1 MWIYFLLKKT
11 ISSPFFYHVKIS
23 RIARFCCS
31 WITSFLRLRLEEVWS
46 PNKRC
51 HKLCATFYVL
61 KLLSL
66 FASCLLSYLFLCFS
80 LSKRNSKMNNIHD
93 FVWLIISTERKH
105 IWGCFLFHFS
115 FLKGFQVLVQPYL
128 LFFPVKALR
137 RRSSQG
143 WEWARV
149 KTLAQRIFLPFTVS
163 SCAYYQTRHLQC
175 VFCHSSGSTTNNNFW
190 WLIKRISHKE
200 LRS

>member
-1 MWIYFLLKKT
+1 VDLFFTQKDHFFSFFLPRQNFENCTFLL
-11 ISSPFFYHVKIS
+11 FF
-23 RIARFCCS
+23 R
-31 WITSFLRLRLEEVWS
+31 ITSFLRLRLEEVWS

-128 LFFPVKALR
+128 LFFPVLWDEDLAR
-137 RRSSQG
+137 GESERG
-143 WEWARV
+143 WRLKLKEYSFPLQLVLVLTTKHAIFSVYFVTVLVRLLTT
-149 KTLAQRIFLPFTVS
+149 TLDD
-163 SCAYYQTRHLQC
+163 
-175 VFCHSSGSTTNNNFW
+175 
-190 WLIKRISHKE
+190 
-200 LRS
+200 

>member
-1 MWIYFLLKKT
+1 VVLAYFTFVWNRVKRHQWSRLFQKQECILQSSMWIYFLLKKT
-11 ISSPFFYHVKIS
+11 ISSPFFTTSKFRELHVF
-23 RIARFCCS
+23 AVF

-105 IWGCFLFHFS
+105 I
-115 FLKGFQVLVQPYL
+115 
-128 LFFPVKALR
+128 
-137 RRSSQG
+137 
-143 WEWARV
+143 
-149 KTLAQRIFLPFTVS
+149 
-163 SCAYYQTRHLQC
+163 
-175 VFCHSSGSTTNNNFW
+175 
-190 WLIKRISHKE
+190 
-200 LRS
+200 